1 MTEGSFLATG
11 RGRLTLAL
19 LCTIAFIDFAD
30 APIVNVALP
39 AIRGDL
45 DFSVQALQWVPSAYL
60 LAYGGLMLLGGRVA
74 DLFGR
79 RRVVV
84 AGTVLFC
91 LSSLAG
97 GLAQDAGTLVGARLA
112 QGAGAALMLPGTL
125 SILTTT
131 FKEGRDRNMALGIW
145 GGVAGGA
152 AAAGVLLGGL
162 LTDGPGWR
170 WVMLVNA
177 PVCAL
182 VIAGLF
188 LLVDGERR
196 TARLADIDVP
206 GALLVTGGMLLLVY
220 TLVEAPDAGWD
231 TARTVGGLAGALLL
245 LAAFLAVEHRTRD
258 PLLPLSILRVKGL
271 VAADLTQLIG
281 IAGLGSMFFF
291 LSLYMGSVLGY
302 TPLETGSAYLPLC
315 FGVGVAAG
323 VAGKLTGRFGTRPLI
338 VTGMLI
344 AAAGIYLLSRIPVDG
359 TYVADLLPGLLITS
373 VGLGFAFVAVTTA
386 ANANVPAERAGL
398 AASML
403 NASQQLGGA
412 LGLAILTAV
421 ATSRT
426 NGLLADRVAP
436 PEALTGGFS
445 RALLACAVFVAA
457 AAVIGLR
464 AANTRGEAPHAE
476 GAPLSEPVPVR

>member
-11 RGRLTLAL
+11 RGKLTLAL

-45 DFSVQALQWVPSAYL
+45 GFSVQALQWVPSAYL
-60 LAYGGLMLLGGRVA
+60 LTYGGLMLLGGRIA

-97 GLAQDAGTLVGARLA
+97 GLAQNSETLVGARLA

-131 FKEGRDRNMALGIW
+131 FKEGRDRNTALGIW

-152 AAAGVLLGGL
+152 SAAGVLLGGL

-177 PVCAL
+177 PICAL

-196 TARLADIDVP
+196 TARFADIDVP

-220 TLVEAPDAGWD
+220 TLVKAPDVGWD
-231 TARTVGGLAGALLL
+231 TTRTVGGLAGSLLL
-245 LAAFLAVEHRTRD
+245 LAVFLLVEHRTRD
-258 PLLPLSILRVKGL
+258 PLLPLSILRIKGL

-281 IAGLGSMFFF
+281 IAGLASMFFF
-291 LSLYMGSVLGY
+291 LSLYMGTVLGY

-315 FGVGVAAG
+315 FGVGIAAG
-323 VAGKLTGRFGTRPLI
+323 IAGKLTGRIGTRPLI
-338 VTGMLI
+338 IAGMLI
-344 AAAGIYLLSRIPVDG
+344 AAAGIFLLSRIPVDG

-436 PEALTGGFS
+436 PEALTEGFA
-445 RALLACAVFVAA
+445 RALLACAAFVAA
-457 AAVIGLR
+457 AALIGFR
-464 AANTRGEAPHAE
+464 AANTRGEAVHADP
-476 GAPLSEPVPVR
+476 APRPEPVPVR